1 MLYPQLLAETSS
13 SVETASQ
20 TSDPI
25 SFQTALLV
33 IIASALLLVAKNLAS
48 LNHRISSVESGK
60 TSNNRQD
67 GAIGTQHSA
76 MPAGMV
82 APEVV
87 AAISAAIHTTL
98 KGNHRIISVGQI
110 CASRQAWSA
119 EGRRQVFSSHKVR

>member
-1 MLYPQLLAETSS
+1 MLYPQLLAVTSS

-20 TSDPI
+20 ISDPI

-33 IIASALLLVAKNLAS
+33 IIAGALLFVAKNLAS
-48 LNHRISSVESGK
+48 LNHRISSVETGK
-60 TSNNRQD
+60 KSNNRST
-67 GAIGTQHSA
+67 GATSNANGVL
-76 MPAGMV
+76 PAGMI

-98 KGNHRIISVGQI
+98 GGRNRILSIGQI
-110 CASRQAWSA
+110 CPNRQAWSA